1 MPKPSRFHH
10 ILALVLAVVLL
21 VTLSGCGASSPA
33 ETSQPEADTPA
44 APTRQPAPAT
54 PRPTSTPAPT
64 EVPTVVAADPPATAV
79 AENIK
84 IAPEKGAQA
93 PNFRL
98 TDIAGNEVSLGD
110 LQGKVILLNFWT
122 TW

>member
-1 MPKPSRFHH
+1 MPKPSRFHR
-10 ILALVLAVVLL
+10 ILALVLAVVFL
-21 VTLSGCGASSPA
+21 VMLSGCGVPSPTA
-33 ETSQPEADTPA
+33 ESHPVANTPA
-44 APTRQPAPAT
+44 APTSQPAPAT

-64 EVPTVVAADPPATAV
+64 EVPTVAAADPPATAV

-93 PNFRL
+93 PNFQL
-98 TDIAGNEVSLGD
+98 TDIEGNEVSLGD